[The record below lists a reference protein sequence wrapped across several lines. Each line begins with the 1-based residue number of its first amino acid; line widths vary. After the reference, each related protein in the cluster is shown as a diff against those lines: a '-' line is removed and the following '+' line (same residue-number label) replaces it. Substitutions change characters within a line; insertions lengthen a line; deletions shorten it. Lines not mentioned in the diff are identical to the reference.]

1 MAEPGH
7 RARVRHDHVR
17 VDRRRVVRRVRVVVS
32 ANTVKYLQPATKIFS
47 ECYSQNDVRS
57 PHAAIRQSYCLDA
70 AEIGE
75 IPRQVS
81 VVPNLKKGHY

>member
-32 ANTVKYLQPATKIFS
+32 ANRVKILATGYKNI
-47 ECYSQNDVRS
+47 
-57 PHAAIRQSYCLDA
+57 
-70 AEIGE
+70 
-75 IPRQVS
+75 
-81 VVPNLKKGHY
+81 